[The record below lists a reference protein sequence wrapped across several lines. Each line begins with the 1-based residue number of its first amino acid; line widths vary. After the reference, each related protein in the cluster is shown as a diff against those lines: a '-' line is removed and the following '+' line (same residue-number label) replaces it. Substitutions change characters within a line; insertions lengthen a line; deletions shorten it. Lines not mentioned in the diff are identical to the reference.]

1 MPKTI
6 KTRLNTPT
14 ILVALIITLTF
25 SACYQSQIS
34 TLQFETT
41 SLGVV
46 IVSDRIQL
54 KLGMQPFPQL
64 STHTIIVLVQ
74 PSEQVFT
81 TTEQRVSY
89 HIDAAFINEKCQI
102 VRVITGI
109 PPLPRPPITTRRA
122 TSTQD
127 GTTSTAQPEQKPKTF
142 YSSGY
147 PAKYLA
153 MAVSPILAE
162 RGVRPG
168 QKVKFTGP
176 ASRIACN

>member
-6 KTRLNTPT
+6 KTRINAPT

-25 SACYQSQIS
+25 SACYQSQLS

-41 SLGVV
+41 SLGAV
-46 IVSDRIQL
+46 IVSNKTRL
-54 KLGMQPFPQL
+54 KLGMQPFQQL
-64 STHTIIVLVQ
+64 SQHTIIVLVQ
-74 PSEQVFT
+74 PTEQVFT
-81 TTEQRVSY
+81 TTEQRVKY

-109 PPLPRPPITTRRA
+109 PPLPDQKIT
-122 TSTQD
+122 SLQV
-127 GTTSTAQPEQKPKTF
+127 TTTPDDPTLTGHPEQKPKTF

-153 MAVSPILAE
+153 MAVSPVLAE

-176 ASRIACN
+176 ASRIGCN